1 MWLIRFVS
9 AAVILFLSVSTQAGT
24 QAEDATSFCETE
36 MFCLV
41 DGSNE
46 LKLEASYPLWDGVDA
61 ESFLTQVTSPL
72 DATYQECKPK
82 CEPALR
88 RCVSSRPESQWQ
100 QCADEFD
107 VCVQRCMRR

>member
-1 MWLIRFVS
+1 MRLIKLIS
-9 AAVILFLSVSTQAGT
+9 AALVFFLSLSAQADTQVESTAPFC
-24 QAEDATSFCETE
+24 ATDVICY
-36 MFCLV
+36 V

-46 LKLEASYPLWDGVDA
+46 LKLEARSSFWGGVDA
-61 ESFLTQVTSPL
+61 KSFLSQVTSPL

-88 RCVSSRPESQWQ
+88 RCVASRPESQWQ

-107 VCVQRCMRR
+107 VCIQRCMRR